1 MRITIDE
8 IRELEMVNRKTDNVF
23 PITNNRLKIKEQG
36 NVAALLLIV
45 INGMS
50 QPFSFFNSSM
60 IAGTALKRSST
71 IP

>member
-23 PITNNRLKIKEQG
+23 PIMNNRPKIKEQG
-36 NVAALLLIV
+36 HVAALLLIV
-45 INGMS
+45 INGMT